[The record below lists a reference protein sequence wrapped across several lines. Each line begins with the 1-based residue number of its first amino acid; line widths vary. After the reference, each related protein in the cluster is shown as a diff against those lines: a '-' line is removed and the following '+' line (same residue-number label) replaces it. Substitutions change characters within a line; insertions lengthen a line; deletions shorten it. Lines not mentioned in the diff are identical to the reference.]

1 MPSIR
6 GDRLEAGPAGR
17 GSRHHES
24 LVSYSSAAVSPELA
38 AREVSQWGGGA
49 RCGSEAPERD
59 RAVRQIPRSGRS
71 DGLERET
78 GSNPPEAS
86 ASIF

>member
-49 RCGSEAPERD
+49 RCGSEAPERGI
-59 RAVRQIPRSGRS
+59 AP
-71 DGLERET
+71 
-78 GSNPPEAS
+78 
-86 ASIF
+86 